1 MAIALHLAFVS
12 IPERGTI
19 PFFIDDLCHIE
30 GPLALIS
37 VLSIAVINGST
48 ISSEMSRCPIAV
60 ILSLITTEIVF
71 NLLSNVLLFGG
82 DNSDI
87 PHAFITFLLYG
98 RSVVEKYSC
107 NALFE
112 SSLNHIRTI
121 KHLIITVVE

>member
-48 ISSEMSRCPIAV
+48 ISSEMNRCPIAV
-60 ILSLITTEIVF
+60 ILSLISTEIVF
-71 NLLSNVLLFGG
+71 NLLSNVLLLGG
-82 DNSDI
+82 DNVDI
-87 PHAFITFLLYG
+87 PHAFITFLLYC
-98 RSVVEKYSC
+98 RSVEKYSC

-112 SSLNHIRTI
+112 SSLNQIRTI